1 MCEAKPGPRCSA
13 DTLKTLN
20 NSTARASLA
29 YRTLADLENRNV
41 NGELNGQI
49 SAVRETINETE
60 EQIVIDRAIYNATPE
75 GMKELERLSNKNKK
89 STLSDENFELI
100 ELQVSKEHREWQQN
114 ALKHINGLKNE
125 GATPARLELEG
136 GTMLQQIIYSK
147 ESVADVLRN
156 EKEKFQTLVEETA
169 NGESTPEQQ
178 SSLKELKNRIFYY
191 ETYITYS
198 NIRGND
204 VNDFIK
210 KQRKLADTQQ
220 TV

>member
-20 NSTARASLA
+20 NSTERVSLA
-29 YRTLADLENRNV
+29 YRSLTDLENRNV
-41 NGELNGQI
+41 NGELNSQI
-49 SAVRETINETE
+49 AAVRETINETE

-136 GTMLQQIIYSK
+136 STMLQQIIYSK

-169 NGESTPEQQ
+169 NGQRTPEQEA
-178 SSLKELKNRIFYY
+178 SLKELKNRIFYY

-210 KQRKLADTQQ
+210 KQRKLADSQ
-220 TV
+220 

>member
-20 NSTARASLA
+20 NSTERVSLA
-29 YRTLADLENRNV
+29 YRSLTDLENRNV
-41 NGELNGQI
+41 NGELNSQI
-49 SAVRETINETE
+49 AAVRETINETE

-125 GATPARLELEG
+125 SATPARLELEG
-136 GTMLQQIIYSK
+136 SIMLQQIIYSK

-169 NGESTPEQQ
+169 NSQDTPEQEA
-178 SSLKELKNRIFYY
+178 SLKELKNRIFYY

-210 KQRKLADTQQ
+210 KQRKLADSQ
-220 TV
+220 